1 MKGIVVKIKLFTLL
15 TSVLVV
21 LLLSLGV
28 YSNLRSAATAPI
40 VNISGKQRML
50 SQKIKFELFSSP
62 HSAKIDELTKEYESN
77 LAFLRAQTAQF
88 VQNRSIVDLLETM
101 DKTWRT
107 SKDLMASIRSAGKTG
122 ASAQWQAAAP
132 SGQDAPAARDET
144 PAAQGKTPAAQNF
157 YGDFFKISDDLLQ
170 LANLITYAYQDYFH
184 RQKDTVALLQF
195 LLGLAAFL
203 LMIFIV
209 NKTRSVQRH
218 FERFIKKTQD
228 LSNFKSQENSP
239 TVTTGEKELDK
250 IGTNISNFVNKME
263 HAAAASSQAILYA
276 QEAIKKINATL
287 ELLDEKPA
295 NKEILISEDMAI
307 QSSDEL
313 LKAIEILRQ
322 LQDNLSKLKDG

>member
-1 MKGIVVKIKLFTLL
+1 M
-15 TSVLVV
+15 
-21 LLLSLGV
+21 
-28 YSNLRSAATAPI
+28 
-40 VNISGKQRML
+40 
-50 SQKIKFELFSSP
+50 
-62 HSAKIDELTKEYESN
+62 
-77 LAFLRAQTAQF
+77 
-88 VQNRSIVDLLETM
+88 
-101 DKTWRT
+101 
-107 SKDLMASIRSAGKTG
+107 
-122 ASAQWQAAAP
+122 
-132 SGQDAPAARDET
+132 
-144 PAAQGKTPAAQNF
+144 
-157 YGDFFKISDDLLQ
+157 
-170 LANLITYAYQDYFH
+170 
-184 RQKDTVALLQF
+184 ALLQF

-263 HAAAASSQAILYA
+263 HAAAASSQAILYT

-322 LQDNLSKLKDG
+322 LQGNLSKLKDG

>member
-62 HSAKIDELTKEYESN
+62 HSAKIDELAKEYESN

-88 VQNRSIVDLLETM
+88 VQNRSIVELLETM
-101 DKTWRT
+101 DKTWHI

-144 PAAQGKTPAAQNF
+144 PAAQNL

-170 LANLITYAYQDYFH
+170 LADLITYAYQDYFH

-322 LQDNLSKLKDG
+322 LQGNLSKLKDG